1 MLPPAAK
8 YVFYVNWI
16 VPVSIGVGT
25 LPSAKTVDAR
35 IDLAKMAKKW
45 SSSKTI
51 MQNDTYRVPPLR
63 LVVWTLTLPQV
74 RKAPGIPRAGVPEVV
89 YDEYLSTAPH
99 GVSVYSL
106 RILAFAPGCHTK
118 PTFLRFLSTTTNITG
133 IALNGIIDT
142 VRNQLQQINFS
153 GMLNT

>member
-1 MLPPAAK
+1 VSLRNNQLPSLAQDEGCSHQPQNK
-8 YVFYVNWI
+8 LFSVNWR

-25 LPSAKTVDAR
+25 LPPAKTVDAR

-51 MQNDTYRVPPLR
+51 MQNDTYRVLTLR

-74 RKAPGIPRAGVPEVV
+74 RKAPGTPPAGVPGAV

-106 RILAFAPGCHTK
+106 RILTFAPGCHRK
-118 PTFLRFLSTTTNITG
+118 PTVFDTNG
-133 IALNGIIDT
+133 RDFSFSSA
-142 VRNQLQQINFS
+142 RLQKKP
-153 GMLNT
+153 